1 MGYSPWGHKE
11 SDTTEQLN
19 NVPIYIYMQGYWSG
33 LPFPSLGDL
42 LYLEI
47 KPKSPSLQHRQ
58 TPYLLDSEPPGKHI
72 IVCVHVCVCVC
83 VCVTGRYLGVYLR

>member
-1 MGYSPWGHKE
+1 
-11 SDTTEQLN
+11 
-19 NVPIYIYMQGYWSG
+19 MQGYWSG

-47 KPKSPSLQHRQ
+47 SPKSPSLQHWQ

-72 IVCVHVCVCVC
+72 IVCVHVWVCVSVCVC
-83 VCVTGRYLGVYLR
+83 NWQIFRGILTVSYLFLITNAL